1 MDLTSLHYQRFES
14 IFRDLYQPLCNY
26 AMSYLQDPGLCEDIV
41 QEVFTRV
48 WETRRELLLSDDIRY
63 YLFSAVRNNC
73 ITHLRRLKST
83 GTGPWNEQVLATHLP
98 TPATEEKDRGQYEQW
113 LREAIDILPEKC
125 REVFVLSRISKL
137 KYKEIAGVLG
147 ISVKT
152 VENQLGKSLK
162 LIREFLK
169 KRDVHHR
176 GK

>member
-1 MDLTSLHYQRFES
+1 MDLTSQHHQGFER
-14 IFRDLYQPLCNY
+14 IFGELYQPLCNY
-26 AMSYLQDPGLCEDIV
+26 AFTLVRDTDLCEDIV
-41 QEVFTRV
+41 QEIFTRI
-48 WETRRELLLSDDIRY
+48 WETRKDLLLTDNIRY

-73 ITHLRRLKST
+73 ITHLRRLKNK
-83 GTGPWNEQVLATHLP
+83 GTLPWDEHTLP
-98 TPATEEKDRGQYEQW
+98 ARLSVPPPEDNKERQFEEW

-125 REVFVLSRISKL
+125 REVFILSRISQL

-152 VENQLGKSLK
+152 VENQLGKSLR

-169 KRDVHHR
+169 KKDVHDR